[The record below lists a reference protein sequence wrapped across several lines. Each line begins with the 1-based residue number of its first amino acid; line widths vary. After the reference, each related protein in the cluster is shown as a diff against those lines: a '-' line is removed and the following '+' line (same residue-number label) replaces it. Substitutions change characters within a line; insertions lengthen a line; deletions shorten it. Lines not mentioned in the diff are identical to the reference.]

1 MARDADLEETE
12 KSLTA
17 LKESFSSLAKEP
29 YRIEEAWTYCSSASR
44 SLSGLRE
51 QYCFYSN
58 HSGSLKNQWPY

>member
-29 YRIEEAWTYCSSASR
+29 YRIEEAWTYCSFS
-44 SLSGLRE
+44 
-51 QYCFYSN
+51 
-58 HSGSLKNQWPY
+58 K